1 MPNVYSNSTGPR
13 VALSDVLSTMGGGGI
28 AVSASDALFSTGTV
42 VLTGLGAATVDTA
55 AGSIR
60 ISVPAQTNQTLSM
73 SAVGNTTNNA
83 TQTVDARSIIL
94 KATNSQGVPLSVG
107 YSNGSVVL
115 SLDGPTGQVIASNGN
130 TIAGMTTA
138 INTSIQTA
146 QFAASGNVSVGLS
159 NGSLVISAMEGVL
172 SNWFHNSQGLGSV
185 VVSGQTNASAS
196 VVRIPVSQALSFS
209 RVDILVSFQT
219 ASSATAATAAVAL
232 SRVAVLYSRS
242 GATLNPIVGVSNTI
256 TASWVS
262 NTGIASSVTGGRYLS
277 FNLATSLSAGEYWL
291 GVHVS
296 TTSGISS
303 GAATTALNATMS
315 VLLAGMV
322 ASVTATGFG
331 DFNAATNASS
341 NPHVSLQGLISS
353 AITATS
359 QTLQQSQ
366 ITQTGAPLARANLM
380 VMLRNV

>member
-232 SRVAVLYSRS
+232 SHVAVLYSRS

>member
-130 TIAGMTTA
+130 IIAGMTTA

-146 QFAASGNVSVGLS
+146 KFAASGNVSVGLS